1 MIPIMSMEPHTHS
14 HTHRHNAHN
23 PSITISSFEVSGNH
37 KTQLALFENEFAQSC
52 KAKKFHEL
60 EGELS
65 VALQRMREMDLFSS
79 VDTQVRVLTPEKERA
94 SGSGDTKIAVLVVV
108 KEKNMPSLKV
118 RHHHSIVVV
127 VSPLYGSYATTLSL
141 LHTSPLIK
149 HC

>member
-118 RHHHSIVVV
+118 IQLCIITLLLLCRHFMAPMPQLYHYYMHH
-127 VSPLYGSYATTLSL
+127 P
-141 LHTSPLIK
+141 
-149 HC
+149 